1 MDDADRKYRNY
12 VIAAAVGGFL
22 LPLAGLVGALLFYSR
37 DDREAATWVIGA
49 SVAGVLA
56 CLIVFAAF

>member
-22 LPLAGLVGALLFYSR
+22 LPLAGVVGALLFYSR

-49 SVAGVLA
+49 SIAGAVAYVIA
-56 CLIVFAAF
+56 FVVF

>member
-1 MDDADRKYRNY
+1 MDTTERKYRNY

-22 LPLAGLVGALLFYSR
+22 LPLAGMGGALLFYSR
-37 DDREAATWVIGA
+37 GDREAATWVIGA

-56 CLIVFAAF
+56 YVIVFAAF

>member
-22 LPLAGLVGALLFYSR
+22 LPLAGLVGALLFYSG
-37 DDREAATWVIGA
+37 DDREAATWVLGA
-49 SVAGVLA
+49 SLAGVVA
-56 CLIVFAAF
+56 YVIVFAAF